1 METEQKQPIEYE
13 EVKLKV
19 PKPILEWLKQMQPLT
34 RMTPTEKL
42 EYEIVDFFRAELES
56 RCMEEMVPCLEPKLA
71 QVFVDVLGDKRYNL

>member
-19 PKPILEWLKQMQPLT
+19 PKPIIEWLKRMQPLT

-42 EYEIVDFFRAELES
+42 EYEIVDFIRAELES
-56 RCMEEMVPCLEPKLA
+56 RSMDEMVPCLDPSLA
-71 QVFVDVLGDKRYNL
+71 QVFLDVLGDKRYAL